1 VAEPIRKFK
10 IKGMPKDGDYKN
22 MVFGRRM
29 EFNHVLARLGVER
42 FEAFKAGAKSIH
54 LSQKRQSYAK
64 AIREAIDLYNVDQY
78 YCSFYCD
85 ENVKDDSFEFW
96 YTTKTPA

>member
-1 VAEPIRKFK
+1 MAEPIRKFK
-10 IKGMPKDGDYKN
+10 IKGMPKDSDYKN

-29 EFNHVLARLGVER
+29 EFNATLA
-42 FEAFKAGAKSIH
+42 AFKAGAKSIH
-54 LSQKRQSYAK
+54 LSQKRQSYTK
-64 AIREAIDLYNVDQY
+64 SIREEIDLYNVDQY

-85 ENVKDDSFEFW
+85 ENVKDHSFEFW